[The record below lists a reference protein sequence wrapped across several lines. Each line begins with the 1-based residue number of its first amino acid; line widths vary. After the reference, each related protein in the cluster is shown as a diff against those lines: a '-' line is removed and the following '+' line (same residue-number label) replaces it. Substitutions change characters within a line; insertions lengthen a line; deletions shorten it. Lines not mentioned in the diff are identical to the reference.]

1 LGNIIEEAL
10 KKLPED
16 YRMVFALREING
28 LNVAETA
35 ALLQISAATVK
46 VRLNRS
52 KSMLRAEIE
61 KSYAA
66 EELFEFN
73 AVYCN
78 AMTDRVMK
86 IIDEL

>member
-1 LGNIIEEAL
+1 
-10 KKLPED
+10 
-16 YRMVFALREING
+16 
-28 LNVAETA
+28 
-35 ALLQISAATVK
+35 
-46 VRLNRS
+46 
-52 KSMLRAEIE
+52 MLRAEIE

-86 IIDEL
+86 IIDKL

>member
-1 LGNIIEEAL
+1 
-10 KKLPED
+10 
-16 YRMVFALREING
+16 MVFALREING

-35 ALLQISAATVK
+35 ALLQISAANVK